1 MSSSGSNTPRP
12 TAPPAVPAAAAAAP
26 TTLTVADILQILQGT
41 GMQIGALATQVQ
53 NLTTNQ
59 AAAAQAAA
67 QVTTPRPSDS
77 KKTAQPLTDYDG
89 DIKKG
94 DAWLRELYLYFREEN
109 FTDNKKIMIALSYL
123 QGGNAAVWR
132 DRKTQELA
140 NWETAVANGQNPT
153 PIFQNFPDFVTQFK
167 ACFCDPDPQGTAQR
181 ELARIS
187 MGKETAEQYVNDFRQ
202 YQTSSGY
209 NDVRLIELFRYRLP
223 SWLRMRISLLDT
235 PLTTLL
241 QWQEKAIQFD
251 RQKWMDQAV
260 EQDIQSRQGH
270 RQSPCPTP
278 SSTPNRPSPTV
289 NLPP

>member
-1 MSSSGSNTPRP
+1 
-12 TAPPAVPAAAAAAP
+12 
-26 TTLTVADILQILQGT
+26 
-41 GMQIGALATQVQ
+41 MQIGALATQVQ

-67 QVTTPRPSDS
+67 QVAVPRPPDS
-77 KKTAQPLTDYDG
+77 KKTARPPTDYDG

-94 DAWLRELYLYFREEN
+94 DTWLRELYLYFREEEN
-109 FTDNKKIMIALSYL
+109 FTDNKKITIAPSYL

-140 NWETAVANGQNPT
+140 DWETAVANGQNPM

-167 ACFCDPDPQGTAQR
+167 ACFCDPDPQGTSQR

-209 NDVRLIELFRYRLP
+209 NDVQLIELFRYGLP
-223 SWLRMRISLLDT
+223 SWLRTRISLLDT

-251 RQKWMDQAV
+251 RQKRMDQAV
-260 EQDIQSRQGH
+260 EQDIQARQGH
-270 RQSPCPTP
+270 RQTPRPT
-278 SSTPNRPSPTV
+278 SSTQNRPSPTI
-289 NLPP
+289 NLPPRVNYPVFRPLPPNNVSTQPRPGTTGPMDID

>member
-1 MSSSGSNTPRP
+1 MSGSGSNALRP
-12 TAPPAVPAAAAAAP
+12 TAPTAPAAAAATP
-26 TTLTVADILQILQGT
+26 TLSITDVLQVLQNT
-41 GMQIGALATQVQ
+41 GLQIGALATQVQ

-67 QVTTPRPSDS
+67 QIAAPRPPDS
-77 KKTAQPLTDYDG
+77 KKMARPPTDYDG

-109 FTDNKKIMIALSYL
+109 FTDDKKITIALSYL

-140 NWETAVANGQNPT
+140 DWETAVANGQNPA
-153 PIFQNFPDFVTQFK
+153 PIFQNFPDFITQFK

-209 NDVRLIELFRYRLP
+209 KIER
-223 SWLRMRISLLDT
+223 
-235 PLTTLL
+235 
-241 QWQEKAIQFD
+241 AH
-251 RQKWMDQAV
+251 V
-260 EQDIQSRQGH
+260 
-270 RQSPCPTP
+270 
-278 SSTPNRPSPTV
+278 
-289 NLPP
+289 